1 MTQGFIKYK
10 NEVGYRASSA
20 DTTDNGERIR
30 KFNAAKRLEELNKNR
45 GKLSLLA
52 YEKAM

>member
-20 DTTDNGERIR
+20 NTTDNYEKIR
-30 KFNAAKRLEELNKNR
+30 NFNAAERLRELDKNR

-52 YEKAM
+52 YEKAA